1 MAHRS
6 RGRRPLRPACCSP
19 IPFRTNADMKRLSAR
34 RWLLSTVVLLMLNP
48 ASVFALVCTTQGGG
62 ETEIHDD
69 LGSTVAIPES
79 IPNGEVVWR
88 SEPVNVQVECA
99 KDGSQ
104 SVEEEIFIYLNPDN
118 RLIGQGIRAGMTLQG
133 TDHLQGSGRV
143 STGSYLPA
151 CHEGD
156 SNIEN
161 CPKVRF
167 NLAFSV
173 FIQKFGATP
182 PSGVAS
188 DLLDYRFF
196 QLGGATDSSRV
207 PGRSLSYVINNLRG
221 LRFVACDADLQVL
234 PETVEFGDV
243 AIHEVTIG
251 KVIATQ
257 TFSLLTSRTCDS
269 PFSIDA
275 RFRPV
280 TGNLSGELLVPSGN
294 DSLGIRIA
302 SAVSG
307 QPLRYN
313 EPFHLAELL
322 GETNAASADF
332 NAQLLWNS
340 NTPTPGPFNAE
351 IMVDLFYK

>member
-1 MAHRS
+1 
-6 RGRRPLRPACCSP
+6 
-19 IPFRTNADMKRLSAR
+19 MKLLSAR
-34 RWLLSTVVLLMLNP
+34 HWLRTIAILLILNP
-48 ASVFALVCTTQGGG
+48 AAAFALVCTTQGGG

-69 LGSTVAIPES
+69 LSSTVAIPES
-79 IPNGEVVWR
+79 IPDGDVVWR
-88 SEPVNVQVECA
+88 SEPLNIQVECA
-99 KDGSQ
+99 REDSQ
-104 SVEEEIFIYLNPDN
+104 SVEEEVFIYLNPDN

-143 STGSYLPA
+143 STGTHLPV

-156 SNIEN
+156 GNIES

-173 FIQKFGATP
+173 FIQKFGTTP

-196 QLGGATDSSRV
+196 QLGGATESGRV

-243 AIHEVTIG
+243 AIHQVAIG
-251 KVIATQ
+251 EVIATQ

-280 TGNLSGELLVPSGN
+280 TGSLSGELLVPSGN

-302 SAVSG
+302 SAVNG
-307 QPLRYN
+307 QPLRFN

-332 NAQLLWNS
+332 NAQLLWNT
-340 NTPTPGPFNAE
+340 NTPRPGPFNAE